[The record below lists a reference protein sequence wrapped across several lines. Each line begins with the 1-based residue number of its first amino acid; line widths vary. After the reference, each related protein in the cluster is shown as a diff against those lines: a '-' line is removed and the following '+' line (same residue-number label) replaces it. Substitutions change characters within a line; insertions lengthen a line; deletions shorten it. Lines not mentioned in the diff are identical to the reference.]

1 METVNVHQAK
11 TQFSRFWVELERK
24 SLFLIGEC
32 RLRSWCHFS
41 LHVLAASLGLD
52 RERFTVP
59 DDFDAPLPNDLLVAF
74 EGSEGEAAAR
84 YSVLALVV
92 QRTISIRLQLRR
104 SLMKQ

>member
-11 TQFSRFWVELERK
+11 TQFSRLLAQVEREIVI
-24 SLFLIGEC
+24 SNGGC

-41 LHVLAASLGLD
+41 LHARCASLGLD

-59 DDFDAPLPNDLLVAF
+59 DDFDAPSNDLLVAF
-74 EGSEGEAAAR
+74 GAVKGEAAAR

-92 QRTISIRLQLRR
+92 RATGPSQSGCNCGDL
-104 SLMKQ
+104 